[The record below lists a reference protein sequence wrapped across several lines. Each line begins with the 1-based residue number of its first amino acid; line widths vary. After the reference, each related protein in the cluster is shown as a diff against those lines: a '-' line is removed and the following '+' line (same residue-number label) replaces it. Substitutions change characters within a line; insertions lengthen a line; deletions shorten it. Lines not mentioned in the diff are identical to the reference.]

1 MRATFVLGILLLV
14 SCGTSDLNQQLA
26 GKWIMVS
33 VTIEGQDRS
42 LDLNPENNRWLSF
55 DLDGQFTSGSGTE
68 QENAGTYQLDFVTA
82 TLELD
87 SDAGEG
93 DDSNWHIEIEEDVM
107 IMRGIGTPRQ
117 ESSVVRL
124 IRAD

>member
-1 MRATFVLGILLLV
+1 ME
-14 SCGTSDLNQQLA
+14 
-26 GKWIMVS
+26 S
-33 VTIEGQDRS
+33 VTIEGQDRG

-55 DLDGQFTSGSGTE
+55 DLKGQFTSGSGSE
-68 QENAGTYQLDFVTA
+68 QENGGTYQLDPNTA
-82 TLELD
+82 TIELD

-93 DDSNWHIEIEEDVM
+93 DDSNWRIEIEEDVM

-124 IRAD
+124 VRAD